1 LTPTAAQATLT
12 RVNGDAA
19 SLYGQIWQ
27 VDAAPTAA
35 QSDALAS
42 TEHGGAGVLE
52 RWTEFKKSDVPALNR
67 RLHEKQAPAIRI
79 EADQTVEES
88 NDEE

>member
-1 LTPTAAQATLT
+1 MPRRPQRNPTRWPLP
-12 RVNGDAA
+12 
-19 SLYGQIWQ
+19 SM
-27 VDAAPTAA
+27 
-35 QSDALAS
+35 
-42 TEHGGAGVLE
+42 EGAGVLE